1 MALDLQATPVP
12 LREWDDGTIRVGNTR
27 VLLEI
32 VVRAYLDGWSAE
44 EIVAQFDSLEL
55 PDVYAVL
62 AYYLRHRSEVDEY
75 VRQAEQEAE
84 QFWAQVDARHSQ
96 AGLREQ
102 LLARLDK
109 KK

>member
-84 QFWAQVDARHSQ
+84 RSWAQMEVRHNQ
-96 AGLREQ
+96 VGLREQ
-102 LLARLDK
+102 LLSRLDNK
-109 KK
+109 K

>member
-12 LREWDDGTIRVGNTR
+12 LRVWDDGTIRVGDTR

-44 EIVAQFDSLEL
+44 EIVAQYDSLEL

-75 VRQAEQEAE
+75 VRQAEQETE
-84 QFWAQVDARHSQ
+84 QSWAQMGARHSQ

>member
-12 LREWDDGTIRVGNTR
+12 LREWDDGTIRVGDTR

-32 VVRAYLDGWSAE
+32 VVHAYLDGWSAE
-44 EIVAQFDSLEL
+44 EIVAQYDSLEL

-75 VRQAEQEAE
+75 VRQAEHETE
-84 QFWAQVDARHSQ
+84 KFWAQTEARHSQ
-96 AGLREQ
+96 AGLREL

-109 KK
+109 S